1 MYIYKAWRLYRINIL
16 FDSIYIENNF
26 IIIEFILLTE
36 RLDDLILSTSL

>member
-1 MYIYKAWRLYRINIL
+1 MYIYKAWRLYRINIF

-26 IIIEFILLTE
+26 IIIGFILLTE